1 MANSFTRTTRSLK
14 ADGHSTSLI
23 GFLGVLILLA
33 VWGAWFFV
41 AGVPIRQSSAN
52 AQVTGPQKVT
62 AVFPSDSALGISRGQ
77 AVDYHPAGNIGAQI
91 GPIPGSVTSVADD
104 TTGDLTR
111 VEIAL
116 RLEQT
121 LPAPLQEGL
130 KGRVDVEMEQVSPA
144 KLILRSAGMV
154 NQANG
159 QSPGVADN

>member
-1 MANSFTRTTRSLK
+1 M
-14 ADGHSTSLI
+14 
-23 GFLGVLILLA
+23 LA
-33 VWGAWFFV
+33 VWGVWFFA
-41 AGVPIRQSSAN
+41 AGVPIHQSSDN

-77 AVDYHPAGNIGAQI
+77 AVDFHPVGNIGALN
-91 GPIPGSVTSVADD
+91 GSIPGSVTRVSDD
-104 TTGDLTR
+104 TTGELTR

-116 RLEQT
+116 RYEQT

-130 KGRVDVEMEQVSPA
+130 KGRVDVELEEVSPA

-154 NQANG
+154 SQANG